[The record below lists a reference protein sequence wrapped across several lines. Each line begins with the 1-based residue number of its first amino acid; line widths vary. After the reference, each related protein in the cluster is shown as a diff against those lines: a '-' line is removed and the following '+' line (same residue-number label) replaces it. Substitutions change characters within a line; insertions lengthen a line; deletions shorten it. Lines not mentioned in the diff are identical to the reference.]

1 VATPRLETERLVL
14 RFPDPGEAGAALAYF
29 ERNKEKLAPTDAP
42 WRTGFF
48 TLEYWQDRLVAD
60 VEEFVM
66 DRSCRFWVFLQEEP
80 GRAVGVCNFS
90 NFVRGR
96 FQACMAGYS
105 LDFELHGQGL
115 MTEAL
120 GRAIEYAFAR
130 DGLGMHRVMA
140 NHLVDNHASARV
152 LRKLGFTAEGTA
164 RDYLFVGGKWNDHV
178 LNALVNPDPW
188 DPEL

>member
-1 VATPRLETERLVL
+1 MGTPQLETDRLVL
-14 RFPDPGEAGAALAYF
+14 RFPVPEEAPATLDYF
-29 ERNKEKLAPTDAP
+29 VRNRDQLAPTDAP
-42 WRTGFF
+42 FRTGFF
-48 TLEYWQDRLVAD
+48 TLEYWERQLAENVA
-60 VEEFVM
+60 ELAA
-66 DRSCRFWVFLQEEP
+66 DRSCRFWVFLRDEP

-105 LDFELHGQGL
+105 LDFTLHGQGL

-130 DGLGMHRVMA
+130 NGLAMHRVMA
-140 NHLVDNHASARV
+140 NHLVDNHASAAV

-178 LNALVNPDPW
+178 LNALVNPAPW